1 MEKTFEPGI
10 FRKRHAGLP
19 EKGAEDTK
27 GRNQVKPPRPSPK
40 HPESPPAPPTWTL
53 LTILV
58 DIVIAVVLLGTRK
71 CTAYSVTSSAKRAVR
86 NLSASGAIK
95 EQLDGLASGA
105 LCKTGQQGPNR
116 SKPRKDLRFWRELTF
131 IEWIS

>member
-19 EKGAEDTK
+19 EKEAEDTK

-58 DIVIAVVLLGTRK
+58 DVIVAVILLRTRK
-71 CTAYSVTSSAKRAVR
+71 CTAYFGAGSAKRAIR
-86 NLSASGAIK
+86 NLP
-95 EQLDGLASGA
+95 
-105 LCKTGQQGPNR
+105 TG
-116 SKPRKDLRFWRELTF
+116 STV
-131 IEWIS
+131 